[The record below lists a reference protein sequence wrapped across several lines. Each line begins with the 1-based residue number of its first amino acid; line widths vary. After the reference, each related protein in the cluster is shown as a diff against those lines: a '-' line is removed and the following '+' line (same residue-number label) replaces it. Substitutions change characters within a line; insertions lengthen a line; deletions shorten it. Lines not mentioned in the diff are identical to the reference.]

1 MARQN
6 IPLIYMYIYIYMLP
20 APGKSTFFCRLW
32 WPDHVYIYIWYMM
45 IYIYIYIFTY
55 INGVKNLPGDWWNQS
70 KITGPHPVDSFLDQ
84 YSWFRSIPEEGNTTN
99 FRKIMVGG
107 SSQLYSFSNY
117 CRATPIYKP
126 WMAIWKGSH
135 NPKLGTYDHHGYQ
148 TTETNWDDPSCGW

>member
-1 MARQN
+1 
-6 IPLIYMYIYIYMLP
+6 MLP

-32 WPDHVYIYIWYMM
+32 WPDHVYIYIYDIWWFT
-45 IYIYIYIFTY
+45 YIYIFTY